1 LKGADAVYRKIKYL
15 ILLLAASM
23 LISGCAMRTMD
34 EMYALPKRSA
44 EYQDLQEA
52 IDQAVSN
59 LDYCAPLSGENQQ
72 TVQMADLDGDGEEE
86 YLLFAK
92 GSTEKPLQI
101 LVFGRT
107 QEGYDL
113 RETIESSGSAFELV
127 EYADLDGKPGSEL
140 VVGRQVSDQVLRSV
154 SVYSFSEGKA
164 AQLLTTNYSKV
175 VSCDLDGNG
184 LTELMVIIPG
194 AAETD
199 HAVAVLYS
207 CSDNQMVRST
217 EVNLSELD
225 ENIKR
230 IMVGNLQDGNPAV
243 YVASSVE
250 EQAIITDVF
259 AIKDGRFTNISLSN
273 ELGTSVQTL
282 RNYYIYADDIDNDG
296 VLELPSL
303 MSMESSTRIGG
314 DQQYLIRWFALD
326 IGGGEVDKMY
336 TFHNLAGGWYLQ
348 LDPAWARRVYVTQET
363 NSYSFGVLDASL
375 KSTDSIMT
383 VYVLTG
389 AERETAAVA
398 DDRFILH
405 RGDEVIYAA
414 RLEAAASDYGIDQ
427 EKLVSNFHMIYHD
440 WKTGETE

>member
-1 LKGADAVYRKIKYL
+1 MYRKMKYVL
-15 ILLLAASM
+15 FLLAAAM
-23 LISGCAMRTMD
+23 LISGCAMRTVD

-44 EYQDLQEA
+44 EYEDLQNA
-52 IDQAVSN
+52 IDQAASG
-59 LDYCAPLSGENQQ
+59 LEYCAPLSGENQQ

-92 GSTEKPLQI
+92 GSSDKPLQI

-107 QEGYDL
+107 EEGYAL
-113 RETIESSGSAFELV
+113 RETIESSGSGFELV
-127 EYADLDGKPGSEL
+127 EYADMDGKPGSEL

-154 SVYSFSEGKA
+154 SVYSFADGKA
-164 AQLLTTNYSKV
+164 AQLMTANYSKLV
-175 VSCDLDGNG
+175 PCDLDRNN
-184 LTELMVIIPG
+184 LIELMVIIPG

-207 CSDNQMVRST
+207 CSDDQMVRST
-217 EVNLSELD
+217 EVNLSEMN

-259 AIKDGRFTNISLSN
+259 AIKDGKFTNISLSN

-303 MSMESSTRIGG
+303 MSMESRLRTGG
-314 DQQYLIRWFALD
+314 TQQYLIRWFALD
-326 IGGGEVDKMY
+326 ISGGEVDKMY
-336 TFHNLAGGWYLQ
+336 TFHNLASGWYLQ
-348 LDPAWARRVYVTQET
+348 LDAAWARRVYVTQDGG
-363 NSYSFGVLDASL
+363 SYTFSLLDTSYT
-375 KSTDSIMT
+375 KTEKIMT
-383 VYVLTG
+383 VSVLTG
-389 AERETAAVA
+389 SERETTAVA
-398 DDRFILH
+398 DGRFILH
-405 RGDEVIYAA
+405 RGDEVVYAA
-414 RLEAAASDYGIDQ
+414 QLEAAAANYGIDQ
-427 EKLVSNFHMIYHD
+427 ESLTNSFHMIYRD